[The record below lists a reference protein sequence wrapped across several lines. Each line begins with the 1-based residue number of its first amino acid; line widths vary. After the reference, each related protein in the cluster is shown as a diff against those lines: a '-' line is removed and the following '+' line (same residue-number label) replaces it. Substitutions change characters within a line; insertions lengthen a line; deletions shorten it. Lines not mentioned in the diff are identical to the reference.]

1 MKVLLTIPMLATIV
15 TTGIVSCHLF
25 QKAHYGA
32 SDMLTIAS
40 FLSIILWINLLSN
53 NNLLSDKKSIA
64 C

>member
-32 SDMLTIAS
+32 SDLLTIAS

-53 NNLLSDKKSIA
+53 KKSIA
-64 C
+64 L